1 MKRLFNFIKQRW
13 LITLLGVVALGL
25 LIWFIGPLFA
35 FADYVPLESE
45 FNRWVLIGSV
55 FLLWIVL
62 RLWGYFK
69 AKRQN
74 SQVMAAMVG
83 EAESVSNPDE
93 QASQDELNTLKNRM
107 EDALQILKKTR
118 LGRGPERQFLY
129 QLPWYIIIGPPG
141 SGKTTLL
148 QNSDLKFPLSDRY
161 GKDAV
166 RGVGGTRNCDW
177 WFADDA
183 VLLDTAGRYTTQDSH
198 ESVDQAAWLG
208 FLDLLKKNRSRRP
221 INGVM
226 IAVSISDLLQQNSD
240 QILVQA
246 RVIRKRIEE
255 LHERFN
261 IRFPVYLLFTKCDLL
276 AGFMEYFD
284 DLDRDNR
291 SQVWGMT
298 FQLNEQEKQNTVKQF
313 KLEFELLQQQLQK
326 HLLDKLERER
336 GGTRR
341 NHIYT
346 FPQQF
351 SALNE
356 LITPFLEELFQSSRY
371 AHEAMFRG
379 VYFTSATQEG
389 SPIDRIMGA
398 LSNNFGLDQQVQS
411 AAIGQGKS
419 FFVNSLLRRVIF
431 AESGLAGANLK
442 QEKKRH
448 WFQQGAFIGV
458 TALTALM
465 AFAWMTSYV
474 KNKTYIKE
482 VAIQTSDIQQKIS
495 DINPQETNPLLILS
509 LLDETRNIPG
519 GYADQQKNTPW
530 ILSFGLYQGDKLGD
544 AAVSMYRRLLKDVLL
559 PRLVFRIENQLQ
571 SNTNNTDYLYES
583 LKVYLMLA
591 NAEHYDASAIEDW
604 YQLDWKYNLPVEV
617 TTDQRQSLNQ
627 HLAVLFE
634 NRPTPLPRPL
644 NTVLVRQ
651 TRELLQNTPMAE
663 RIYARLKLELNKKK
677 ITDYRV
683 SEKAGRD
690 AALVLSSK
698 NGNPLT
704 KGVPGFFTCK
714 GYKDVFLK
722 NNEKLIGQQAGNN
735 WVFGT
740 TQEVIFSAAE
750 VDALTESVLNLYL
763 KDYIRHW
770 DDLLD
775 DIQIK
780 PFSNQAQMVEVLN
793 IISGEHSPIKLF
805 LESVAQETSM
815 KCLSNKDTSILA
827 KASDRLDSARSELD
841 RIMSR
846 TSAPHAA
853 AAPGITTNIVIEH
866 FKSLHELVQ
875 SKDGVPP
882 PLGRTLSVLNELYVY
897 LNSLIHASGDE
908 LVLEQRQQIIQVI
921 EKVKLEGK
929 RTPFPVNAMM
939 AKVADSSKSLVSGGV
954 RKHLNAM
961 WRSEVLPFCQ
971 KAIQGLYPIA
981 TNSREITFE
990 DFTYFFGPGGLM
1002 DEFFNKYLLASVEKG
1017 GRRWRWNSRGGGG
1030 AAVSSVALQQF
1041 QRADNIQKIFFR
1053 MGKQSPKVS
1062 FRLKPI
1068 SMSPA
1073 IVQFIMDVDG
1083 QTLTYAHGP
1092 VRPVAMK
1099 WPGPND
1105 SGQVRI
1111 QMLPPLQGHS
1121 GLSKEGPWALF
1132 RFFDEAQITRTSN
1145 PSIFIMTFRIQG
1157 REAKFELLANSAVNP
1172 FQLTDLKAFRC
1183 PNNL

>member
-45 FNRWVLIGSV
+45 FNRWVLIGFV
-55 FLLWIVL
+55 LLLWIVL

-74 SQVMAAMVG
+74 NQVIAAMVG
-83 EAESVSNPDE
+83 ETESVSNPDE

-107 EDALQILKKTR
+107 EDALEILKKTR

-129 QLPWYIIIGPPG
+129 QLPWYILIGPPG

-246 RVIRKRIEE
+246 RMIRKRIEE

-313 KLEFELLQQQLQK
+313 KFEFELLQQQLQK
-326 HLLDKLERER
+326 HLLGKLERER
-336 GGTRR
+336 GGARR
-341 NHIYT
+341 NQIYT

-351 SALNE
+351 SALNK
-356 LITPFLEELFQSSRY
+356 LITPFLEELFLSSRY

-398 LSNNFGLDQQVQS
+398 LSNNFGLDHHAQS
-411 AAIGQGKS
+411 VATGQGKS
-419 FFVNSLLRRVIF
+419 FFINSLLRRVIF

-474 KNKTYIKE
+474 KNKTYIKG
-482 VAIQTSDIQQKIS
+482 VAIQTSVIQQKIS

-509 LLDETRNIPG
+509 LLEETRNIPG
-519 GYADQQKNTPW
+519 GYVDQQKNTPW
-530 ILSFGLYQGDKLGD
+530 FLSFGLYQGDKLGD
-544 AAVSMYRRLLKDVLL
+544 AAVSMYRRLLKDVFL

-591 NAEHYDASAIEDW
+591 NSEHYDASAIEDW

-644 NTVLVRQ
+644 NTILVRQ

-722 NNEKLIGQQAGNN
+722 KNEKLIGQQAGNN

-853 AAPGITTNIVIEH
+853 VAPGITTNIVIEH

-929 RTPFPVNAMM
+929 RTPFPVNTMM

-981 TNSREITFE
+981 TNTREITFE

-1105 SGQVRI
+1105 SRQVRI

-1172 FQLTDLKAFRC
+1172 FQLADLKAFRC
-1183 PNNL
+1183 PNSL